1 MIKNQCFIFLTTN
14 GNSYERFQ
22 KIKSCNYPGI
32 DFYYMIDISS
42 YNGEIPE
49 GENVITFNG
58 DDVWNKWNG
67 TIFYNKYGEYKS
79 YCSNVHFIP
88 IEFYLKNFGRK
99 KEYDYYWYCEDD
111 IFMPNGDYYEFF
123 KQADKVKCDFLHMT
137 PIFDGE
143 DDNFTSRNVRLKTKG
158 NTNLIY
164 KLIPKPLWTK
174 YNYWCWM
181 QMFRISP
188 VACRL
193 IKNNFKSIH
202 RAHGELCMPS
212 IIKKN
217 GLSCHCI
224 SESDEINYN
233 FVIQCLPLNPKILD
247 EELANT
253 FYHPMKI
260 D

>member
-1 MIKNQCFIFLTTN
+1 MIKNQCFIFLTTT

-67 TIFYNKYGEYKS
+67 IVFSDRLGEYKS
-79 YCSNVHFIP
+79 YRGNVHFIP

-99 KEYDYYWYCEDD
+99 KEYDYYWYYEDD
-111 IFMPNGDYYEFF
+111 IYMPNGDYYEFF
-123 KQADKVKCDFLHMT
+123 KAADKVKCDFLHMT
-137 PIFDGE
+137 KIFNAE
-143 DDNFTSRNVRLKTKG
+143 DDGYTSTNARFELGENTKV
-158 NTNLIY
+158 LY
-164 KLIPKPLWTK
+164 KEISRILWNK

-181 QMFRISP
+181 QMFRITP
-188 VACRL
+188 VACYL
-193 IKNNFKSIH
+193 IKNNFKRIH

-212 IIKKN
+212 IIMKN

-224 SESDEINYN
+224 SDSDVMDYKFRVHAFPLHPKVLGEN
-233 FVIQCLPLNPKILD
+233 LP
-247 EELANT
+247 NT